1 MENLNGMPTSEEK
14 NINGVPR
21 EILQMREAQ
30 LKETEAQRAE
40 KMKKLEDAG
49 GENGVISS
57 NDRNIR

>member
-1 MENLNGMPTSEEK
+1 MEKSYGMPTSEERD
-14 NINGVPR
+14 INGVPR

-30 LKETEAQRAE
+30 AKTEAQRAE